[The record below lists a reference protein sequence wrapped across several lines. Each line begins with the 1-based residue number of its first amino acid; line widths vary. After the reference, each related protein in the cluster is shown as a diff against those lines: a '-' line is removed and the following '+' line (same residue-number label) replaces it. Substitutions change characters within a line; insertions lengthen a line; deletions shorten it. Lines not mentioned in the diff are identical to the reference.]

1 MIQIFYFSLLS
12 VPPLNKLFIQNIAMS
27 KFSQFLKTLN
37 VCFMHFQVECQQC
50 SYCSNKFDPFLDLS
64 LEIAK
69 ADTLPVALRNFTAA
83 EVLDGGE
90 KQYQCQRCKQKVRAK
105 KRLTVHKA
113 PHVLTIH
120 LKRFH
125 AHDPGRKVDKK
136 VIFDRSL
143 DIKPFVSGSYV
154 SMRIIVVNFHSS
166 RLDEISFLV
175 YMIPFQINSL
185 SLSLSLAVFVI

>member
-1 MIQIFYFSLLS
+1 MFYFSLLS
-12 VPPLNKLFIQNIAMS
+12 TPLSINYLFRILMCS

-37 VCFMHFQVECQQC
+37 GSFMPFQVECQQC

-154 SMRIIVVNFHSS
+154 SMRIIVVNFHFS
-166 RLDEISFLV
+166 R
-175 YMIPFQINSL
+175 
-185 SLSLSLAVFVI
+185 